1 MENIEEDIVK
11 IKKIIEEV
19 KPKYM
24 SFWGDIQFVDIED
37 RTVRIRP
44 TGYCYR

>member
-1 MENIEEDIVK
+1 MENIEEDIEK

-19 KPKYM
+19 MPKYM
-24 SFWGDIQFVDIED
+24 SFGYDIQFVDIED

-44 TGYCYR
+44 TGYSYR